1 MCGRFTLTLD
11 PIELRQ
17 AFDLGEMPEEWLP
30 RFNIAPSQPV
40 AVVADAKTRNVV
52 FMRWGL
58 VPSWAKDISIGNR
71 LINARSE
78 TLTEKP
84 SFRTAFARRR
94 CLVLADGFYEWK
106 KSEKKGPSQPYYY
119 QLRDGSP
126 FAFAGLWETWQSP
139 EDDDLKSCT
148 IITTTANELVARVHD
163 RMPVILN
170 SQTGWQWLEGG
181 SNEALMA
188 LLKPYPPGEMEA
200 YPVSRMVND
209 PAKDGP
215 ELIRPL
221 AGGYRDESQL

>member
-17 AFDLGEMPEEWLP
+17 AFDLGEMPEEWVP

-40 AVVADAKTRNVV
+40 AVVADAKNRNVD

-58 VPSWAKDISIGNR
+58 VPSWAKDLSIGNR

-94 CLVLADGFYEWK
+94 CLILADGFYEWK
-106 KSEKKGPSQPYYY
+106 KGEKKGPSTPYYY
-119 QLRDGSP
+119 RLRDGAP
-126 FAFAGLWETWQSP
+126 FAFAGLWEYWQSP
-139 EDDDLKSCT
+139 EGDGLKSCT
-148 IITTTANELVARVHD
+148 IITTGANELVAQVHD

-170 SQTGWQWLEGG
+170 PGTGWKWLESGT
-181 SNEALMA
+181 SEERMA
-188 LLKPYPPGEMEA
+188 LLKPYPAGEMSA

-209 PAKDGP
+209 PAKDSP

-221 AGGYRDESQL
+221 AG

>member
-40 AVVADAKTRNVV
+40 AVVADAKTRNVD

-71 LINARSE
+71 LINARCE

-94 CLVLADGFYEWK
+94 CLILADGFYEWK

-119 QLRDGSP
+119 RLRDGAP

-139 EDDDLKSCT
+139 EGDGLKSCT
-148 IITTTANELVARVHD
+148 IITTAANELVARVHD
-163 RMPVILN
+163 RMPVMLN
-170 SQTGWQWLEGG
+170 PSTGWKWLEGG
-181 SNEALMA
+181 SNEELMT

-215 ELIRPL
+215 ELIRPP
-221 AGGYRDESQL
+221 AG